1 MVPVLLAVALGIL
14 VGHFNL
20 LAVKPKA
27 NERFTT
33 GCLLVML
40 LAMGAQLGTNEKLLA
55 NLTVLGWQ
63 ALVLAAGAIIGSVA
77 LVRPVEKYLA
87 RLTDRRPAGQ

>member
-1 MVPVLLAVALGIL
+1 MIPVLLAVALGIL

-20 LAVKPKA
+20 LAVQPKA
-27 NERFTT
+27 HERFTT

-55 NLTVLGWQ
+55 NLTGLGWQ

-77 LVRPVEKYLA
+77 LVRPVENYLA